1 LDWVFLVTS
10 ILLCCEVLRRVPLAS
25 VASDLLKTTNKI
37 FKTLSSTTISDHWK
51 EAVVPQYAKQ
61 AGYCSIQMLLYLLLV
76 ASPLVLF
83 MIFDKF
89 VELGLDQLVVRFEAM
104 AVSTAIAV
112 TYLKVRA
119 A

>member
-1 LDWVFLVTS
+1 
-10 ILLCCEVLRRVPLAS
+10 
-25 VASDLLKTTNKI
+25 
-37 FKTLSSTTISDHWK
+37 
-51 EAVVPQYAKQ
+51 
-61 AGYCSIQMLLYLLLV
+61 MLLYLLLV

-89 VELGLDQLVVRFEAM
+89 VELGLDQLVIRFEAM